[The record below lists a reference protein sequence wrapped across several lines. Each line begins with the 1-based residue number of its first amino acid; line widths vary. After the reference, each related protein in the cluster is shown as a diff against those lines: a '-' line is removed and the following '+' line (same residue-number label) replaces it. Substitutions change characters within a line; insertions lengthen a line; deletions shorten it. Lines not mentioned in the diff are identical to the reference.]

1 MGGFVGELLIVFT
14 ALYDYVLSNPL
25 NSEFKFTS
33 DAVEKFLVDW
43 MKEFDFPEGTCV
55 IKMKEDIQMRVS
67 DSEGGLDIGVSAT
80 QIATTLKNPAQHQ
93 SFGLNFILKHKKDI
107 LINDHAISEIF
118 TAISKVSLM
127 ETKQTKPLPEENI
140 ENY

>member
-127 ETKQTKPLPEENI
+127 ETKQTKSLPEENI

>member
-55 IKMKEDIQMRVS
+55 IKMKEDI
-67 DSEGGLDIGVSAT
+67 
-80 QIATTLKNPAQHQ
+80 
-93 SFGLNFILKHKKDI
+93 
-107 LINDHAISEIF
+107 
-118 TAISKVSLM
+118 
-127 ETKQTKPLPEENI
+127 
-140 ENY
+140 